1 MADTPAPTAVAQHV
15 VPRLEWSEGRGF
27 DASREM
33 RERALALG
41 VGGFLL
47 GPAPQDDVRALTKE
61 LRTRAKHPLLIAAD
75 MERGAGQAF
84 VGATG
89 LPPIA
94 AIAALDDADAIRKAA
109 RLTARE
115 ARTLGVTWA
124 LAPVLDLDV
133 DPANPIVGS
142 RSFGSDPALVAKLG
156 AAWIEACQQEGV
168 LACAKHFPG
177 HGRTLVDSH
186 LERPS
191 VRVTRHELMERD
203 LVPFRAAIKAGVASV
218 MTAHVAFPKLDPAGP
233 PATLSMA
240 IVRVLLRERL
250 GFDGLVVTDALNMRA
265 LTSHSSETDAAVASL
280 FAGCDLVLMPT
291 DVDATVAALNEAVAD
306 GTLDAELL
314 LRSQRRRLKWAQWAA
329 PPSDWRRA
337 STFDVASGND
347 LAERVIAP
355 LRGEVA
361 NLGPTIELFVV
372 DDDSDTI
379 GAPSRDSLAASLRMA
394 GFGVRDPGPLAAGA
408 VRVVALFGDVLGGKG
423 RAGYDPRTVAAVN
436 EAVAEAVREGRRA
449 VVLQF
454 GHPRLAAPIA
464 AETVVTA
471 WGGERAMQEAMSR
484 WLSRRRGS
492 VAERVTA

>member
-1 MADTPAPTAVAQHV
+1 
-15 VPRLEWSEGRGF
+15 
-27 DASREM
+27 
-33 RERALALG
+33 
-41 VGGFLL
+41 
-47 GPAPQDDVRALTKE
+47 LTKE
-61 LRTRAKHPLLIAAD
+61 LRSRAKHPLLIAAD

-84 VGATG
+84 GGATG
-89 LPPIA
+89 LPPL
-94 AIAALDDADAIRKAA
+94 AALAALGDPDAIRKAA

-142 RSFGSDPALVAKLG
+142 RSLGNDPAVVAKLG
-156 AAWIEACQQEGV
+156 SAWIEACQQEGV

-177 HGRTLVDSH
+177 HGRTLTDSH

-265 LTSHSSETDAAVASL
+265 LTSHSSETDAAVAAL

-306 GTLDAELL
+306 GTLDSELL

-347 LAERVIAP
+347 LAERVISAI
-355 LRGEVA
+355 RGEVA
-361 NLGPTIELFVV
+361 GLGATVELCVV

-379 GAPSRDSLAASLRMA
+379 GAPSRDVLAASLRAA

-408 VRVVALFGDVLGGKG
+408 ARLVALFGDVLGGKG
-423 RAGYDPRTVAAVN
+423 RAGYDPQTIAAVN
-436 EAVAEAVREGRRA
+436 EAVAEAEREGRRA

-454 GHPRLAAPIA
+454 GHPRLAAPVVA
-464 AETVVTA
+464 QTVVTA
-471 WGGERAMQEAMSR
+471 WGGERAMQEAVAR
-484 WLSRRRGS
+484 WLARRRGTL
-492 VAERVTA
+492 AERVTA

>member
-1 MADTPAPTAVAQHV
+1 MADTPTPSAVAQHV
-15 VPRLEWSEGRGF
+15 VPRLTWSEERGF
-27 DASREM
+27 DASREL

-41 VGGFLL
+41 VGGFVL
-47 GPAPQDDVRALTKE
+47 GAAPQDDVRALTKE
-61 LRTRAKHPLLIAAD
+61 LRTRSRHPLLIAAD

-84 VGATG
+84 GGATG
-89 LPPIA
+89 VPPLA
-94 AIAALDDADAIRKAA
+94 ALAALDDADAVRKAA

-142 RSFGSDPALVAKLG
+142 RAFGGDPALVAKLG
-156 AAWIEACQQEGV
+156 TIWIEACQQEGV

-177 HGRTLVDSH
+177 HGRTVTDSH
-186 LERPS
+186 LERPAI
-191 VRVTRHELMERD
+191 RVTRHELMERD
-203 LVPFRAAIKAGVASV
+203 LVPFRAAIKAGVASM

-265 LTSHSSETDAAVASL
+265 LTSHSTETDAAVAAL

-291 DVDATVAALNEAVAD
+291 DLDACVAALTEAVAD

-347 LAERVIAP
+347 LAERVITAV
-355 LRGEVA
+355 RGEVGA
-361 NLGPTIELFVV
+361 LGATIELFVV
-372 DDDSDTI
+372 DDDAGLE
-379 GAPSRDSLAASLRMA
+379 GAPPRGTLAASLRGS

-408 VRVVALFGDVLGGKG
+408 TRVVALFGDVIGGKG
-423 RAGYDPRTVAAVN
+423 RAGYSPEALVAVN
-436 EAVAEAVREGRRA
+436 RAVADAEREGRRA
-449 VVLQF
+449 VVVQF
-454 GHPRLAAPIA
+454 GHPRLAAGIVA
-464 AETVVTA
+464 DTVVTA
-471 WGGERAMQEAMSR
+471 WCGERAMQEAAAR
-484 WLSRRRGS
+484 WLARRRGAG
-492 VAERVTA
+492 AERVTA